1 MTSLIRNYAQRDNR
15 LESVELTGF
24 VRDNGIKAGT
34 PGQQKPAYAAIDLTR
49 SKNFS
54 IDTRVLIKR
63 SDSSGPFLVRAYI
76 SSSKPPS
83 YYQNL
88 EFDIFVI
95 PPTVESPL
103 LVEIYSNRST
113 AENAQV
119 TGGNPLISVT
129 NEIPPASGD
138 FSDKTGIITCKV
150 INNSIVLKNV
160 SPNFSS

>member
-1 MTSLIRNYAQRDNR
+1 MTSLIKNYAQRDNR
-15 LESVELTGF
+15 LETVVLTGF
-24 VRDNGIKAGT
+24 VRDNGIISGT

-63 SDSSGPFLVRAYI
+63 SDSNGPFIVRAYI

-83 YYQNL
+83 FYQNL

-95 PPTVESPL
+95 PPTAESPL
-103 LVEIYSNRST
+103 LVEVYSNRST

-119 TGGNPLISVT
+119 TGGDRLFAFT
-129 NEIPPASGD
+129 NEIPPDSGD
-138 FSDKTGIITCKV
+138 YSNQTGVITCKV
-150 INNSIVLKNV
+150 INNSIMLKSV